1 MSTTGDKLP
10 LVGSRAQNTMTQTT
24 KKSNEPLKTD
34 SLDKIRNIGFIA
46 HIDAGKT
53 TVTEQVL
60 FVTGRIHRVGG
71 VDEGTTAMDWM
82 PQEKERGITITA
94 AATNA
99 SWNDYQ
105 LNIIDTPGHVDFTAE
120 VERSLRVLDGGIV
133 VLDAVAGVQS
143 QSETVWRQA
152 DTYDVPRICFVNKM
166 DRVGASYERTIESI
180 RRRLRAN
187 PVAVQLPIGEE
198 SEFRGVVDLID
209 GTATIYPSSAKGNG
223 QKGNAHLDRL
233 TQAPI
238 PPECQESFQTYRQSM
253 VEKIVET
260 DETLL
265 IQYLEGEQIEGDA
278 LRHALRRATISGE
291 LVPVL
296 CGSAMGG
303 KGVEPL
309 LDGIIDYLPSPLDIP
324 PVEGIDPRTEKTVIR
339 LPDDDAPLA
348 ALAFKVATDPYV
360 GRLVFLRIYSGKI
373 LTGGSV
379 TNVTKGHR
387 ERMGRL
393 LRMHANSREE
403 LEEVSAGDICAAV
416 GLKDTFTGD
425 TIGGATEQVILE
437 PPKFPEPV
445 VSVAIEPGSRADQD
459 KLTDALRKL
468 SDEDPTFVV
477 KYNNETG
484 QTVMSGMG
492 ELHLEVLVDRMRRE
506 FNVEAHVGKPRVS
519 YREALTKSVCV
530 EGRFVRQTGGHGQFG
545 HVWLELEP
553 LEQGGGIVFENAI
566 VGGKIPREYISAV
579 EKGVREAVNNGPL
592 AGYPLVDLKIRL
604 VDGSY
609 HQVDSSEL
617 AFRSAGILAIRQGVP
632 RGSPV
637 LLEPIANLEVVTPG
651 EYLSDVL
658 GDLGTR
664 RAQIGTIEGQDRLQ
678 TVRALLPLGETF
690 SYTTALRSATQG
702 RASYT
707 MEFRHYQ
714 PVPENVLRSL
724 LAVA

>member
-10 LVGSRAQNTMTQTT
+10 LGGSRAQKTMTQTT
-24 KKSNEPLKTD
+24 RKSRETDNNENPL
-34 SLDKIRNIGFIA
+34 SKIRNIGFIA

-60 FVTGRIHRVGG
+60 FATGRIHRIGG
-71 VDEGTTAMDWM
+71 VDEGTTTMDWM
-82 PQEKERGITITA
+82 TQEKERGITITA

-99 SWNDYQ
+99 SWKDYQ

-152 DTYDVPRICFVNKM
+152 DTYQVPRICFVNKM

-187 PVAVQLPIGEE
+187 PVAVQLPMGEE
-198 SEFRGVVDLID
+198 SQFRGVIDLID
-209 GTATIYPSSAKGNG
+209 GIATVYPTMGVKGDAN
-223 QKGNAHLDRL
+223 LDRL
-233 TQAPI
+233 TIEEI
-238 PPECQESFQTYRQSM
+238 PAEYEETYQTYRQAM
-253 VEKIVET
+253 IEKIVET
-260 DETLL
+260 DEDLL
-265 IQYLEGEQIEGDA
+265 IQYLEGEQIANED
-278 LRHALRRATISGE
+278 LRQAMRIATIKGE
-291 LVPVL
+291 LVPVF
-296 CGSAMGG
+296 CGSAMVG

-309 LDGIIDYLPSPLDIP
+309 LDAIIAYLPSPLDIP
-324 PVEGIDPRTEKTVIR
+324 PIEAIDPRTEETVYR
-339 LPDDDAPLA
+339 LPEEDGPLA

-360 GRLVFLRIYSGKI
+360 GRLVFLRIYSGTIK
-373 LTGGSV
+373 TGESV
-379 TNVTKGHR
+379 TNVTKGNR

-403 LEEVSAGDICAAV
+403 LEEVKAGDICAAV

-425 TIGGATEQVILE
+425 TIGGATNQAILE

-445 VSVAIEPGSRADQD
+445 VSVAIEPSTRADQD

-468 SDEDPTFVV
+468 SDEDPTFIV

-506 FNVEAHVGKPRVS
+506 FNVAAHVGKPRVS
-519 YREALTKSVCV
+519 YREAITKPVRV
-530 EGRFVRQTGGHGQFG
+530 EGRYVRQTGGHGQFG

-553 LEQGGGIVFENAI
+553 LEHGGGIVFENAI

-579 EKGVREAVNNGPL
+579 EKGVREAIHNGPL
-592 AGYPLVDLKIRL
+592 AGYEIVDMKIRL

-609 HQVDSSEL
+609 HQVDSSEM
-617 AFRSAGILAIRQGVP
+617 AFRSAGVLAIRLGLP
-632 RGSPV
+632 KGAPV
-637 LLEPIANLEVVTPG
+637 LLEPIADLEVVTPG

-658 GDLGTR
+658 SDLGTR
-664 RAQIGTIEGQDRLQ
+664 RAQIRTIEGQDHLQ
-678 TVRALLPLGETF
+678 TVRANLPLGETF

-702 RASYT
+702 RASYS
-707 MEFRHYQ
+707 MEFKYYQ
-714 PVPENVLRSL
+714 TVPENVLRSL